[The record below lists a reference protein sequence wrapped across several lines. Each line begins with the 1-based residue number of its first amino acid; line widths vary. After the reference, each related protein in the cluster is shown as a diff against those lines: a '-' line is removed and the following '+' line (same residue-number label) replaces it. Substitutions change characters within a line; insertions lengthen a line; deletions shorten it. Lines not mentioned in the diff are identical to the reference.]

1 MQLKPSVN
9 ALKKLLKLLQNRA
22 VLIFKMYFFRR
33 RYSGAREFN
42 FRWRLPSNGYNR
54 ICVSSKDREFLRT
67 VYLRQESSDIFNFEE
82 IL

>member
-1 MQLKPSVN
+1 
-9 ALKKLLKLLQNRA
+9 
-22 VLIFKMYFFRR
+22 MYFFRR